1 MVSPYLKNKGSA
13 VRFCLWPQMKKYLN
27 PFNYL
32 KYCIKKIKSYLKNK
46 NEKKINN
53 INFLEKRL
61 KKINNIDELLDFHF
75 DTYSDANHINKD
87 MFEILL
93 ENTNGSS
100 INILETGSAAHGTKS
115 SMLFACYVKIFG
127 GRFDTVDTNPEIKLY
142 YNFLES
148 SNVKFHSE
156 DSLKFINN
164 LEEKYVNSL
173 DLIYLDSFDL
183 DIYNPSPSQN
193 HGLNEFLSLNKKLKK
208 GAIVAID
215 DTPVRYELFGNTQK
229 NEFDYIPGKGRLVLD
244 FLDKNPN
251 LYEILYHNYSVVLK
265 KL

>member
-1 MVSPYLKNKGSA
+1 
-13 VRFCLWPQMKKYLN
+13 MKKYFNPKRYLIYFSKKLN
-27 PFNYL
+27 
-32 KYCIKKIKSYLKNK
+32 KYLKNK
-46 NEKKINN
+46 NELKINN
-53 INFLEKRL
+53 ISFLEE
-61 KKINNIDELLDFHF
+61 KIKNIKNVEDLLDFHF
-75 DTYSDANHINKD
+75 NTYSDSNHINKD

-93 ENTNGSS
+93 ENFNGSS

-127 GRFDTVDTNPEIKLY
+127 GRFDTVDSNPEIKLY
-142 YNFLES
+142 YSFLES
-148 SNVKFHSE
+148 CNVKFHSE

-173 DLIYLDSFDL
+173 DIIYLDSFDL
-183 DIYNPSPSQN
+183 DINNPSSSQN
-193 HGLNEFLSLNKKLKK
+193 HGLNEFLSLDKKLKK

-215 DTPVRYELFGNTQK
+215 DTPVSYELFGNTQK

>member
-1 MVSPYLKNKGSA
+1 
-13 VRFCLWPQMKKYLN
+13 MKKYINPLN
-27 PFNYL
+27 YF
-32 KYCIKKIKSYLKNK
+32 KYFFLKIKSYQKNR

-61 KKINNIDELLDFHF
+61 KNINNIDELLDFHF
-75 DTYSDANHINKD
+75 NTYSDSKHINKD
-87 MFEILL
+87 MFQIIL
-93 ENTNGSS
+93 ENFNGLS

-142 YNFLES
+142 YSFIES
-148 SNVKFHSE
+148 SNIEFHSE

-164 LEEKYVNSL
+164 LEEEYVASL

-183 DIYNPSPSQN
+183 DINNPSPSQN

-208 GAIVAID
+208 GALISID
-215 DTPVRYELFGNTQK
+215 DTPISYELFGNTKK
-229 NEFDYIPGKGRLVLD
+229 NEFDFIPGKGRLVLD

-251 LYEILYHNYSVVLK
+251 LYQILYHNYSVVLK

>member
-1 MVSPYLKNKGSA
+1 
-13 VRFCLWPQMKKYLN
+13 MKKYINPLN
-27 PFNYL
+27 YF
-32 KYCIKKIKSYLKNK
+32 KYFFLKIKSYQKNR

-61 KKINNIDELLDFHF
+61 KNINNIDELLDFHF
-75 DTYSDANHINKD
+75 NTYSDSKHINKD
-87 MFEILL
+87 MFQIIL
-93 ENTNGSS
+93 ENFNGLS

-142 YNFLES
+142 YSFIES
-148 SNVKFHSE
+148 SNIEFHSE

-164 LEEKYVNSL
+164 LEEEYVASL

-183 DIYNPSPSQN
+183 DINNPSPSQN
-193 HGLNEFLSLNKKLKK
+193 HGLNEFLSLNEKLKK
-208 GAIVAID
+208 GALIAID
-215 DTPVRYELFGNTQK
+215 DTPISYELFGNTQK
-229 NEFDYIPGKGRLVLD
+229 NEFDFIPGKGRLVLD

-251 LYEILYHNYSVVLK
+251 LYQILYHNYSVVLK

>member
-1 MVSPYLKNKGSA
+1 
-13 VRFCLWPQMKKYLN
+13 MKKYFNPKRYLIYFSKKLN
-27 PFNYL
+27 
-32 KYCIKKIKSYLKNK
+32 KYLKNK
-46 NEKKINN
+46 NELKINN
-53 INFLEKRL
+53 ISFLEE
-61 KKINNIDELLDFHF
+61 KIKNIKNVEDLLDFHF
-75 DTYSDANHINKD
+75 NTYSDSNHINKD

-93 ENTNGSS
+93 ENFNGSS

-127 GRFDTVDTNPEIKLY
+127 GRFDTVDSNPEIKLY
-142 YNFLES
+142 YSFLES
-148 SNVKFHSE
+148 CNVKFHSE

-183 DIYNPSPSQN
+183 DINNPSPSQN
-193 HGLNEFLSLNKKLKK
+193 HGLNEFLSLNKKLRK
-208 GAIVAID
+208 GAIVSID
-215 DTPVRYELFGNTQK
+215 DTPVSYELFGNTQK
-229 NEFDYIPGKGRLVLD
+229 NEFDFIPGKGRLVLD

>member
-1 MVSPYLKNKGSA
+1 
-13 VRFCLWPQMKKYLN
+13 MKKYINPLN
-27 PFNYL
+27 YF
-32 KYCIKKIKSYLKNK
+32 KYFFLKIKSYQKNR

-61 KKINNIDELLDFHF
+61 KDINNIDELLDFHF
-75 DTYSDANHINKD
+75 NTYSDSKHINKD
-87 MFEILL
+87 MFKILL
-93 ENTNGSS
+93 ENFNGLS

-142 YNFLES
+142 YSFIES
-148 SNVKFHSE
+148 SNIEFHSE

-164 LEEKYVNSL
+164 LEEKYVASL

-183 DIYNPSPSQN
+183 DINNPGPSQN
-193 HGLNEFLSLNKKLKK
+193 HGLIEFLSLNKKLKK
-208 GAIVAID
+208 GALISID
-215 DTPVRYELFGNTQK
+215 DTPISYELFGNTKK
-229 NEFDYIPGKGRLVLD
+229 NEFDFIPGKGRLVLD

-251 LYEILYHNYSVVLK
+251 LYQILYHNYSVVLK

>member
-1 MVSPYLKNKGSA
+1 
-13 VRFCLWPQMKKYLN
+13 MKKFFNPVNYLN
-27 PFNYL
+27 YFS
-32 KYCIKKIKSYLKNK
+32 KKINSYLKNRK
-46 NEKKINN
+46 ELSINN
-53 INFLEKRL
+53 IKFLEKKL
-61 KKINNIDELLDFHF
+61 KNIKNTDNLIDFHF
-75 DTYSDANHINKD
+75 KTYSNSQHINKD
-87 MFEILL
+87 MFEIIL
-93 ENTNGSS
+93 NNFSSSS

-142 YNFLES
+142 YSFLES

-173 DLIYLDSFDL
+173 DIIYLDSFDL
-183 DIYNPSPSQN
+183 DINNPTPSQN
-193 HGLNEFLSLNKKLKK
+193 HGLSEFLSLNKKLKK
-208 GAIVAID
+208 GAIIAID
-215 DTPVRYELFGNTQK
+215 DTPVSYELFGFTQK
-229 NEFDYIPGKGRLVLD
+229 NKFDYIPGKGRLVLD

>member
-1 MVSPYLKNKGSA
+1 MNTFFINRKEV
-13 VRFCLWPQMKKYLN
+13 
-27 PFNYL
+27 
-32 KYCIKKIKSYLKNK
+32 
-46 NEKKINN
+46 KINN
-53 INFLEKRL
+53 IKFLKGKL
-61 KKINNIDELLDFHF
+61 KNIKNVESLLDFHF
-75 DTYSDANHINKD
+75 QTYSDSKHINKD

-93 ENTNGSS
+93 EIFNGSS

-127 GRFDTVDTNPEIKLY
+127 GRFDTVDINPEIKLY
-142 YNFLES
+142 YSFLDS

-183 DIYNPSPSQN
+183 DINNPSPSQN

-208 GAIVAID
+208 GAIVSID
-215 DTPVRYELFGNTQK
+215 DTPVSYELFGNTQK
-229 NEFDYIPGKGRLVLD
+229 NEFDFIPGKGRLVLD